1 MKDRESIEKSVKR
14 GQMITKQE
22 LAKLYQVSWATI
34 RNWIRINPALATYE
48 GTFATR
54 ENYLSPAQYRF
65 LFQHLGE
72 PYETEI

>member
-34 RNWIRINPALATYE
+34 RNWIRINPALAT
-48 GTFATR
+48 R

>member
-54 ENYLSPAQYRF
+54 EN
-65 LFQHLGE
+65 
-72 PYETEI
+72 